1 MKHLQLLVIVLL
13 LSLGNSQAKSEEII
27 FSRVT
32 DLVSRIASGELT
44 SVEVVS
50 TFINRAREV
59 NKELNAIVEW
69 NENAINEAQQLDI
82 YLKKQGMV
90 KGKLHG
96 IPVTIKEHIAVKGMH
111 STVR

>member
-1 MKHLQLLVIVLL
+1 MIYIVQTDDTLFVS
-13 LSLGNSQAKSEEII
+13 SLGKSKPEEII

-32 DLVSRIASGELT
+32 DLVNRIASGELT

-59 NKELNAIVEW
+59 NEELNAIVEW
-69 NENAINEAQQLDI
+69 NVNALHEAQQLDD
-82 YLKKQGMV
+82 YFKKQGMV

-96 IPVTIKEHIAVKGMH
+96 IPVTIKEHINVKGMH